1 MTAPR
6 IESGVTRD
14 DAPRTSLVQRT
25 WAGLRFRDA
34 VLLSILPLSA
44 LAFLYGAAVRDYS
57 NAKQYDDYFANGSS
71 IQALFGARVDGVRS
85 LPRGLALRERLSPE
99 DTAPGILRLELPAAR
114 WDSIEVDR
122 DGEWGEWLNA
132 DLRYGKSLVGARI
145 RKRGDNSVHWLT
157 EKRSLT
163 VRTPRDDFYK
173 RFRQFGLSAK
183 DVVSSYLV
191 NRLTQE
197 YGLLAPSTE
206 ISALFVNKRFFGT
219 YRFVEVVDESF
230 LRPFNRMPGNIF
242 RADAAERGSYY
253 KGQNRN
259 VFENLIPWDRASAND
274 RVTSAGTGQLR
285 LLLEDLQGTTFADHE
300 RLMRRVDRGEF
311 ARLFS
316 FMFLAGDPYHDDAV
330 HNQLIYE
337 DPSTQ
342 LLSPI
347 PWDIRLLDL
356 RVPQHAVNP
365 WFQAMMRDPFVIDSV
380 MRDVAGRLKG
390 DAILLR
396 ADSIVRHE
404 ERRYADYLAYDRL
417 RGALIPPIG
426 SADESMRILRK
437 NAALLRQRLR
447 DDTIAV
453 AATPAPG
460 MLVIDAETRGW
471 VGADLQGFTLG
482 GAAPGGAAPGGAAPG
497 GAAPGGAAPASATLR
512 LDRNLNGA
520 LDADDPA
527 ITVRVVQEGGRLQL
541 QLAQAVTLY
550 PGWDPSGKQVVPGHL
565 PYRMFLTGVPSGATV
580 TPVLANRATGTAA
593 ATIALERNA
602 PVREGTAWHPW
613 RFAARRP
620 TVHRLA
626 GDVRLAQTL
635 VIPEGDTL
643 SIAAGTT
650 IRLAP
655 DQSIVSHGRVIAL
668 GTESRPIRV
677 IPDQAGIPWGT
688 FSLQGHGADSSLF
701 DWVEVAQGGG
711 AVVNRVEYIGMFN
724 IHRADGVVIEHSTFR
739 DNLRSDDT
747 FHALHARFYLRNS
760 FVLRGNSDAIDLDI
774 STGEIV
780 NNVVENSGGDGIDLM
795 SSTPRIIGNRVS
807 GSGDKGISIG
817 EASAP
822 FVFNNDIFK
831 CSIGIEVKDRS
842 DPILLHNRVVDS
854 KTGMRERRK
863 NWRYGGG
870 GWATVAQTIFS
881 GNKTPRVRDEFSRLT
896 LAGVAGLDS
905 AGSATVEEPADL
917 AWLYRMEG
925 VEVPSG
931 ASPGLVPAW
940 TARPPIAPVDE
951 QSFADDFRDVSGGWL
966 GAGGIS
972 RIEKRRDALLV
983 EVDRHAGR
991 AARAVHWTLPN
1002 GGDLVFELAGRH
1014 LGASRVVVRGSARDV
1029 KKSFAVGSD
1038 PATARFVVLS
1048 LPPGTYREVAFE
1060 LSPVMGLT
1068 TTDPASGL
1076 SVPLGGRLDLRGYR
1090 VIPARAAAET
1100 PVTPAPHASPAASTS
1115 PTSPAR

>member
-1 MTAPR
+1 MSAPR
-6 IESGVTRD
+6 VESGVSPAP
-14 DAPRTSLVQRT
+14 DARPGTSLLQRA
-25 WAGLRFRDA
+25 WHGLRFRDA
-34 VLLSILPLSA
+34 LLLSVLPLCA

-99 DTAPGILRLELPAAR
+99 DTAPGIIRLDLPAAR

-122 DGEWGEWLNA
+122 DGQWGEWLNA
-132 DLRYGKSLVGARI
+132 DLRYGKSLIGARI

-183 DVVSSYLV
+183 DVVPSYLV

-206 ISALFVNKRFFGT
+206 IAALYVNNRFFGT

-274 RVTSAGTGQLR
+274 RVTSAGTGQLK
-285 LLLEDLQGTTFADHE
+285 LLLEDIQGTTFADHE

-356 RVPQHAVNP
+356 SVPQHPVNP
-365 WFQAMMRDPFVIDSV
+365 WFQSMMRDPFVIDSV
-380 MRDVAGRLKG
+380 MRDVAGRLK
-390 DAILLR
+390 DNAILAR

-426 SADESMRILRK
+426 SADEAMRVLRK
-437 NAALLRQRLR
+437 NAALLRQRLQT
-447 DDTIAV
+447 DTIAFST
-453 AATPAPG
+453 TPASG

-471 VGADLQGFTLG
+471 VGADLQGFALS
-482 GAAPGGAAPGGAAPG
+482 GATA
-497 GAAPGGAAPASATLR
+497 ASATLR
-512 LDRNLNGA
+512 LDRNLNGV

-527 ITVRVVQEGGRLQL
+527 IATRVAPDGGTVQL
-541 QLAQAVTLY
+541 QLARAVTLY

-565 PYRMFLTGVPSGATV
+565 AYRMFLTGVPSGATV
-580 TPVLANRATGTAA
+580 APLLVNRATGSTPALV
-593 ATIALERNA
+593 ALERDA

-613 RFAARRP
+613 RFTARQP
-620 TVHRLA
+620 TTHRLA
-626 GDVRLAQTL
+626 GEVRLAQTL

-643 SIAAGTT
+643 EIAPGTT

-668 GTESRPIRV
+668 GTEARPIRV

-701 DWVEVAQGGG
+701 DWVEIAQGGG
-711 AVVNRVEYIGMFN
+711 AVVSRVEYIGMFN

-739 DNLRSDDT
+739 DNMRSDDT
-747 FHALHARFYLRNS
+747 FHALHSRFYLRNS

-774 STGEIV
+774 STGEII

-817 EASAP
+817 EASTP

-854 KTGMRERRK
+854 KTGLRERRK

-905 AGSATVEEPADL
+905 AGTSTVVEPADL
-917 AWLYRMEG
+917 GWLYRMEG
-925 VEVPSG
+925 VQVPSG
-931 ASPGLVPAW
+931 AAPGLVPGW
-940 TARPPIAPVDE
+940 TTLPPVAPVDE
-951 QSFADDFRDVSGGWL
+951 QSFADDFRDVSGGWI
-966 GAGGIS
+966 GRGGIT
-972 RIEKRRDALLV
+972 RVEKRRDALLI
-983 EVDRHAGR
+983 EVDRHVGS
-991 AARAVHWTLPN
+991 AARAVRWTLPN
-1002 GGDLVFELAGRH
+1002 GGDLVVEIAGRN
-1014 LGASRVVVRGSARDV
+1014 LGAARVVVRGSGRDV
-1029 KKSFAVGSD
+1029 AKPFTVGSD
-1038 PATARFVVLS
+1038 PSTARFVIVS
-1048 LPPGTYREVAFE
+1048 LPPGTYREIALE
-1060 LSPVMGLT
+1060 LAPVMGLT

-1076 SVPLGGRLDLRGYR
+1076 SIPLGGRLDLRGYR
-1090 VIPARAAAET
+1090 VIPARGATET
-1100 PVTPAPHASPAASTS
+1100 TASPAA
-1115 PTSPAR
+1115 PLAPPAR